1 MRNLFVDDF
10 LVAKINRGKR
20 ESKYGADESK
30 TPEWNESDEFIR
42 DETDDTGNGCVGNRL
57 GKYKAL
63 KLEDEKV
70 EYIGDFI
77 EKHVKC
83 ILVELV
89 VLTGFHAPRT
99 LRSICLGRVRDDSL
113 ACDEFGDRFDGGSEG
128 KADP

>member
-1 MRNLFVDDF
+1 MLVDEF
-10 LVAKINRGKR
+10 LVAEVNGWKG
-20 ESKYGADESK
+20 EGQDGADESE
-30 TPEWNESDEFIR
+30 TPERDESDELVGEKT
-42 DETDDTGNGCVGNRL
+42 DESGDGGVGCPL
-57 GKYKAL
+57 GKHET
-63 KLEDEKV
+63 LEFEDNKV
-70 EYIGDFI
+70 EYVGDFI